1 VLVCWSSPP
10 PLITRPPPPFCSPIR
25 AVVSHTI
32 HTQKHKSPFLSQLP
46 PNSRLT
52 KRLHAPPHY
61 PNTDNPTP
69 SHNLS
74 WSWGQQCDKRSSRGG
89 GATDCSPTETVDL
102 QHDGGHA
109 TATATTAAAA
119 PSPSLAT
126 VPPQPGAP
134 PSTGAADVRPFFSR
148 SRGYEPRQFRSRQ
161 ARRGGHVPLRFAQV
175 SPEANLGLVRPRV
188 SGRALPSA
196 LPPGHAT
203 HGLGAE
209 RLHRS

>member
-1 VLVCWSSPP
+1 MLVLAATAHHSSSPTILLP
-10 PLITRPPPPFCSPIR
+10 HPRRQSFHI
-25 AVVSHTI
+25 SHTI
-32 HTQKHKSPFLSQLP
+32 HTQKPLSFAIATQLP
-46 PNSRLT
+46 PHKAPACTSTLPKHRQPYAFPQSFLELGTASAT
-52 KRLHAPPHY
+52 KEA
-61 PNTDNPTP
+61 
-69 SHNLS
+69 
-74 WSWGQQCDKRSSRGG
+74 RGG

-119 PSPSLAT
+119 PPPSLAT